1 MATEQKQNS
10 KSNLQES
17 VKDTLKPKR
26 FKFKTSYA
34 LGIAFGLFFL
44 AFTFVVLKATP
55 LFVPFLGLSLVL
67 GTFPMWMDYF
77 SALRREREL
86 EAKFPEFVRNLVEAI
101 KSGLTVSAAVQH
113 VSQINYGTLTPH
125 VRKMAN
131 QITWSVP
138 LHKALAHFANSTGN
152 RIIKRAIA
160 TVIEAKESGGSLEEV
175 LETITTS
182 VVEIKKIKDKRRA
195 NIFSQIMQNYFIFF
209 VFIGV
214 MVVIQNVLM
223 PFITGLGTTPTELQ
237 QTVIERTIIV
247 DMSSVQGFV
256 ITFGQW
262 FLTLNGI
269 FIMIAMIQGLFAGIV
284 IGKLSEGNI
293 KYGFKHSFILIVIG
307 FTLMSLTQ
315 GLAG

>member
-1 MATEQKQNS
+1 
-10 KSNLQES
+10 
-17 VKDTLKPKR
+17 
-26 FKFKTSYA
+26 
-34 LGIAFGLFFL
+34 
-44 AFTFVVLKATP
+44 
-55 LFVPFLGLSLVL
+55 
-67 GTFPMWMDYF
+67 
-77 SALRREREL
+77 
-86 EAKFPEFVRNLVEAI
+86 
-101 KSGLTVSAAVQH
+101 
-113 VSQINYGTLTPH
+113 
-125 VRKMAN
+125 
-131 QITWSVP
+131 
-138 LHKALAHFANSTGN
+138 
-152 RIIKRAIA
+152 
-160 TVIEAKESGGSLEEV
+160 
-175 LETITTS
+175 
-182 VVEIKKIKDKRRA
+182 
-195 NIFSQIMQNYFIFF
+195 
-209 VFIGV
+209 
-214 MVVIQNVLM
+214 M